1 MEVYYEKS
9 ICRLSRKLDCWS
21 FKIWSQRGSIEMTD
35 EEFEEFKQNPEEW
48 LSEKDIDLELL
59 VDDWE
64 IDDYDKEIEDVHWE
78 VK

>member
-1 MEVYYEKS
+1 
-9 ICRLSRKLDCWS
+9 
-21 FKIWSQRGSIEMTD
+21 MTD